1 MLTGHAKYL
10 AAFACRY
17 KISKTTFNYYHM
29 KRRKFIMNSALGT
42 LALTIPAIRS
52 FGSNFSPG
60 YELPRRV
67 LGKTGEKLSVI
78 GFGAI
83 MLNDNSQ
90 DFANELVA
98 KAYELGV
105 NYYDVAPSYGN
116 AEEKLGPAL
125 KPYRENCFLACKT
138 GKRDAV
144 EGKKELDN
152 SLRLL
157 QTDRFD
163 LYQLHALTSVEEVE
177 KSFAPGGVM
186 EMIVKAKKDGK
197 IRHVGFSAHSVD
209 AALLAMK
216 NYQFDSIMF
225 PFNFVTW
232 HSGNF
237 GPQVYAEAGRQGMGV
252 LALKAMAL
260 TKLKTGETKYD
271 KNVWYQPVKEEDTMK
286 IALKFTL
293 SKEVTSAIPPGNNNL
308 FLKALEFM
316 NDYKPIT
323 AQENKMLEELAGK
336 TEPLFMHT

>member
-1 MLTGHAKYL
+1 
-10 AAFACRY
+10 
-17 KISKTTFNYYHM
+17 M
-29 KRRKFIMNSALGT
+29 KRRRFIRNSAIGT

-67 LGKTGEKLSVI
+67 LGKTGDKLSVI

-83 MLNDNSQ
+83 MLNDNPQ

-98 KAYELGV
+98 KSYELGV

-125 KPYRENCFLACKT
+125 KPYREKCFLACKT
-138 GKRDAV
+138 GKRDAA
-144 EGKKELDN
+144 EGKKELEN

-163 LYQLHALTSVEEVE
+163 LYQLHALTSVEDVE
-177 KSFAPGGVM
+177 KAFAPGGVM
-186 EMIVKAKKDGK
+186 EVIVKAKKDGK
-197 IRHVGFSAHSVD
+197 IRHIGFSAHSVN

-216 NYQFDSIMF
+216 NYQFDSILF

-232 HSGNF
+232 NSGNF
-237 GPQVYAEAGRQGMGV
+237 GPQVYAEAGRQGMGI

-260 TKLKTGETKYD
+260 TKLKPGETKYD
-271 KNVWYQPVKEEDTMK
+271 KNVWYQPVTEEDTMK
-286 IALKFTL
+286 MALKFTL
-293 SKEVTSAIPPGNNNL
+293 SKNITAAVPPGKNSL

-316 NDYKPIT
+316 NDFEPIT
-323 AQENKMLEELAGK
+323 AQETKILEELAGK
-336 TEPLFMHT
+336 TEPLFMHA